1 MRIRDTLRKINRTVL
16 EIDLGILG
24 FALLFQV
31 GALLFAPDRLYWCLS
46 FLLGSV
52 LAVLA
57 IRHMYRTLDYALDL
71 GEEGARKMIYR
82 GYVTRYLALVLIIM
96 ALIFTKLLDPLLVFL
111 SYMSMKA
118 AVYLQ
123 PLTHKLCNR
132 VFRDEDSVPGKTEEE
147 HNTRNEIL

>member
-1 MRIRDTLRKINRTVL
+1 MRILEILKKINRTVL
-16 EIDLGILG
+16 EIDVGIVS
-24 FALLFQV
+24 FAVLFQL
-31 GALLFAPDRLYWCLS
+31 GALLFAPDKPYWCVS

-57 IRHMYRTLDYALDL
+57 VRHMYRTLDLALDL

-82 GYVTRYLALVLIIM
+82 GYVTRYFALVLIIM
-96 ALIFTKLLDPLLVFL
+96 ALIFTKILDPLLVFL
-111 SYMSMKA
+111 AYLSMKP

-132 VFRDEDSVPGKTEEE
+132 VFHETDPEPEPVSEEK
-147 HNTRNEIL
+147 